1 MSQFL
6 VLILLVSGVLTAT
19 CAKRRDVESQV
30 DAAPTAKP
38 VASIIPQRIKDFKAY
53 LPKVD
58 DEQVT
63 QIFQDPDTFWYDKT
77 SLPHV
82 YQDSVL
88 PYLGVRYN
96 TAGLAA
102 ASIAQGN
109 MIFDKLGFKYPFAT
123 AFGTDFTK
131 DVYLLDFMALPKVDG
146 KRLNVAYW
154 VEGTRWRWTFPIGT
168 VMGEVLM
175 IKAPAGLKQSYY
187 AFEVRTRRRYK
198 GGWIPNIYRP
208 FPTATSLEGALLSK
222 NADWESKPN
231 VKKVIEHLR
240 STDTLTPRK
249 ITPTRP
255 YQVAFKSLEGFL
267 DFLPDF
273 GDPALVADLL
283 SSSPF
288 LSVEGKV
295 WKAKGKQETYAAS
308 TKAAFSVV
316 PSNYDGGLI
325 QVNEVS
331 CNRCHQDAARPIG
344 EFNEFTQL
352 YGEIWGEDHIFT
364 WHLFDENKGKLEMG
378 LDGTFVNN
386 RVLNGALFSVGFL
399 EALDAKKHTNQ
410 HYARLNHR

>member
-1 MSQFL
+1 
-6 VLILLVSGVLTAT
+6 
-19 CAKRRDVESQV
+19 
-30 DAAPTAKP
+30 
-38 VASIIPQRIKDFKAY
+38 
-53 LPKVD
+53 
-58 DEQVT
+58 
-63 QIFQDPDTFWYDKT
+63 
-77 SLPHV
+77 
-82 YQDSVL
+82 
-88 PYLGVRYN
+88 LGVRYN

-109 MIFDKLGFKYPFAT
+109 LIFDNRGFKYPFAV

-154 VEGTRWRWTFPIGT
+154 VEGNRWRWTFPIGT

-175 IKAPAGLKQSYY
+175 IKAPAGLKQNYY

-208 FPTATSLEGALLSK
+208 FTTATQLEGALISR

-231 VKKVIEHLR
+231 IKKVIEHLR
-240 STDTLTPRK
+240 STETLIPRK

-255 YQVAFKSLEGFL
+255 YQVAFKSLDGFL

-273 GDPALVADLL
+273 GDPQLVADLL

-288 LSVEGKV
+288 LSAEGKV

-308 TKAAFSVV
+308 TKASFSVV

-344 EFNEFTQL
+344 EFNDFTQL

-364 WHLFDENKGKLEMG
+364 WHLFDENKGKLNMG
-378 LDGTFVNN
+378 LDGVFVNN

-399 EALDAKKHTNQ
+399 EALDAKKHPSQ